1 MKRLWVILPLLLIFS
16 CEDKE
21 EQKEQLFTYRTMN
34 LPANQKHSVYLH
46 DSSKPSEEPIAT
58 AELGA
63 NDSIVFELNKSE
75 LGEIKSLIMTM
86 VNKDLGTGDL
96 IGVFSYYGMPVG
108 MDYTEFYPFE
118 TDGTQ
123 SVVLKIVAPNGKK
136 IMDFSNDI
144 GNWWNWGMGH
154 DSVSISRPHN
164 VYTNSNKLTMMST
177 IRTTDGNK
185 YVGILLDKNWIDG
198 MQYTLTDWTQNSME
212 NISVNIKEP
221 SWSWGDY
228 GSTRIYLYLRANPRL
243 DWLTDYWQ
251 SSNSELSGYGNHT
264 ISLTSSNLNTW
275 ASKNDVS
282 LYVNRNSN
290 GVFNSATAVAQY
302 NGYYETL
309 TLEVKDLPVSFDY
322 SSANK
327 MVANVSQGSNVDYT
341 QLLFLNETNMNQPV
355 YVYFDADEF
364 DSVSIPNIN
373 ISFANHE
380 LYRARTMDF
389 DVYDSLP
396 EVMSWISQLTNDFSQ
411 SWGARH
417 YNYYYYDYFNSSS
430 ANMNKASY
438 NYSSEKMVIE
448 YLDRNNY

>member
-1 MKRLWVILPLLLIFS
+1 
-16 CEDKE
+16 
-21 EQKEQLFTYRTMN
+21 
-34 LPANQKHSVYLH
+34 
-46 DSSKPSEEPIAT
+46 
-58 AELGA
+58 
-63 NDSIVFELNKSE
+63 
-75 LGEIKSLIMTM
+75 
-86 VNKDLGTGDL
+86 
-96 IGVFSYYGMPVG
+96 
-108 MDYTEFYPFE
+108 
-118 TDGTQ
+118 
-123 SVVLKIVAPNGKK
+123 
-136 IMDFSNDI
+136 
-144 GNWWNWGMGH
+144 
-154 DSVSISRPHN
+154 
-164 VYTNSNKLTMMST
+164 
-177 IRTTDGNK
+177 
-185 YVGILLDKNWIDG
+185 LDKNWIDG
-198 MQYTLTDWTQNSME
+198 MQYTLTNWAQSAFMK
-212 NISVNIKEP
+212 NISVTIKEP

-228 GSTRIYLYLRANPRL
+228 GVTRISLYLRANPRL
-243 DWLTDYWQ
+243 NWLTDFWQ
-251 SSNSELSGYGNHT
+251 SSNSELSGYVNHT
-264 ISLTSSNLNTW
+264 ISLTSSNLNTL
-275 ASKNDVS
+275 ASKNDVTLLVS
-282 LYVNRNSN
+282 RNSN
-290 GVFNSATAVAQY
+290 GVFSSATAYGQY

-327 MVANVSQGSNVDYT
+327 MVANVSQGSSVDYS
-341 QLLFLNETNMNQPV
+341 QLLFLNETNNMQPV

-438 NYSSEKMVIE
+438 NYSNEKMVIE